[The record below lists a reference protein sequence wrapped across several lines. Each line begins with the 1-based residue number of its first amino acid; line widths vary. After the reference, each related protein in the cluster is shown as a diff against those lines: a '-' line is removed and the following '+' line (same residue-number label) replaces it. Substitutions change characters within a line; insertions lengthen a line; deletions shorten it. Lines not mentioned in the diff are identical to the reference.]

1 MEACK
6 QQQALIP
13 GYLDGELSEAQAAPL
28 RQHLLACQDCRNQA
42 QGEKSLKAWFRAE
55 GAVTVPDGFAARI
68 ARRAFDGDTGDT
80 GEPAA
85 PVPAREETP
94 ILRFVLA
101 ATSVAAAVLL
111 VLAVALRSSDLP
123 SSDRLRADSD
133 SPQQLE
139 EVLRELDRV
148 NAAAE
153 SEARKK

>member
-1 MEACK
+1 
-6 QQQALIP
+6 
-13 GYLDGELSEAQAAPL
+13 
-28 RQHLLACQDCRNQA
+28 
-42 QGEKSLKAWFRAE
+42 
-55 GAVTVPDGFAARI
+55 
-68 ARRAFDGDTGDT
+68 
-80 GEPAA
+80 
-85 PVPAREETP
+85 
-94 ILRFVLA
+94 VLA

>member
-1 MEACK
+1 MEDCK
-6 QQQALIP
+6 QQRALIP

-28 RQHLLACQDCRNQA
+28 RRHLLACQDCRNQA
-42 QGEKSLKAWFRAE
+42 QGEKSLKAWFKAE
-55 GAVTVPDGFAARI
+55 GPVSVPEGFAARI
-68 ARRAFDGDTGDT
+68 ARRAFDGDTG
-80 GEPAA
+80 EPALPIA
-85 PVPAREETP
+85 EGDETP

-111 VLAVALRSSDLP
+111 ILALTLRGTDLP

-148 NAAAE
+148 NAQAE
-153 SEARKK
+153 SEARQK